1 MARTKHPSQANYV
14 EPDWSAVGAEYCAG
28 IKSNRQIAEQFGI
41 SEALVR
47 KKAKAFGWEKSLAG
61 KIQRKA
67 DEIVQRDAVRDFV
80 RAQID
85 AHEEEIVDA
94 NAKAVADVRL
104 RHRRDILKSHS
115 IVAQLYDELA
125 GMVGAQQV
133 ELLEQLGE
141 LMRNPDQ
148 FGQDRLNDLYR
159 NVISL
164 PTRAKTMKMLADS
177 QRVLVGLEREAFG
190 MESAEEGKTP
200 GGVGAGQRIAVEF
213 IRPPKR
219 AEDEEPSDGRD

>member
-67 DEIVQRDAVRDFV
+67 DEIVQRDAVRDAV

-164 PTRAKTMKMLADS
+164 PARAKTMKMLSDAQKS
-177 QRVLVGLEREAFG
+177 LVGLEREAHG
-190 MESAEEGKTP
+190 LDKIEEAKDDP
-200 GGVGAGQRIAVEF
+200 LRDLLHRISGRVSSS
-213 IRPPKR
+213 IKPVQDLPPD
-219 AEDEEPSDGRD
+219 DEG